1 MDGCLLEDTA
11 KVDEDVEARGD
22 RRDVALRAGRRLAV
36 RGAVRGDGGGQR
48 SGEPGLALREF
59 TTERDSGCLFSNN
72 QPTYP
77 SFLPI
82 FANYLFLLEG
92 APARA
97 RCYKKHV
104 KFLENVMCLSSRLER
119 KRKKTR
125 TKHVLCT

>member
-1 MDGCLLEDTA
+1 MDGCLLEDAA
-11 KVDEDVEARGD
+11 KVDEDVEARGG

-82 FANYLFLLEG
+82 FANYIKLPFFAGGRAGPRALL
-92 APARA
+92 
-97 RCYKKHV
+97 
-104 KFLENVMCLSSRLER
+104 
-119 KRKKTR
+119 
-125 TKHVLCT
+125 